1 MSRFP
6 TGLSTAHFPQFPAGF
21 GLICLLLS
29 TACSKP
35 DLPPPAVEVRTIQ
48 VDRVVTATCLKAADI
63 PAIPPKVGDK
73 LTGDAR
79 RDLDL
84 VSASA
89 LRLRAVAMQMAA
101 MLRGCAS

>member
-1 MSRFP
+1 MNHALIAILAALA
-6 TGLSTAHFPQFPAGF
+6 LS
-21 GLICLLLS
+21 
-29 TACSKP
+29 ACSKP
-35 DLPPPAVEVRTIQ
+35 DLPPPAIEVRTVT
-48 VDRVVTATCLKAADI
+48 VDRIVTATCLKAADI
-63 PAIPPKVGDK
+63 PAIPAKVGDK